1 MYTRNRLVSKE
12 LCKIFTLL
20 NVQKAYIRKLL
31 WKITWN
37 NKFELERNIHFTLKK
52 FYRYKSLHVSVNKIL
67 NHILFLSKL
76 LLKFKKGHHHCV
88 LFATLWMKRCCIS
101 STLVT
106 LQSDSGTR
114 FNGLFLRIFT
124 FLKSLHRVSSS
135 DSLIKTEFSI
145 NQPFTTNFQALS
157 VYVRRTWS
165 CLFY

>member
-1 MYTRNRLVSKE
+1 MYKKPTSE
-12 LCKIFTLL
+12 SYFE
-20 NVQKAYIRKLL
+20 KLL
-31 WKITWN
+31 ETTNLNWKEIYILPRKNSIDTN
-37 NKFELERNIHFTLKK
+37 LCMFQ
-52 FYRYKSLHVSVNKIL
+52 YKIL

-76 LLKFKKGHHHCV
+76 LLKFKKVHHHCV